1 MFAMPVIRRKMTI
14 GFKDFRLMKTNGI
27 FPGKS
32 LTETLSEPDLLNSL
46 ADGVYITDLDRKILF
61 WNHAAERITGWS
73 AAEVVGRSCHDNLL
87 CHVDKDG
94 NCLCGHDTCPLHRS
108 IVTNQPSTEPQLV
121 FAQCKSQQRM
131 PVEVSVAPL
140 NNAAGET
147 VGGIEV
153 FRDLRHDLHDLLRA
167 KTIQDQ
173 SLASQLPSDR
183 RVEIQI
189 AYQPRDL
196 VGGDFYRVEQLDAH
210 RYAFLIADAIG
221 HGLAAALY
229 TMQLRMLWDDHRD
242 KLSTPA
248 YFMRTLNRRLHG
260 LVHDAGFFATAA
272 YVIYDATCGHLRCI
286 RAGHPSPII
295 FRNDLKAETLG
306 QAQSALGMWP
316 DAQYT
321 EFHAQLSPGDTL
333 LLFTDGATE
342 IFDMEDNQLDQDGLI
357 HLAHEQMAA
366 SPMGALNLQTLR
378 EKLLAFSNQ
387 IHLTDDLTLIKL
399 RRVS

>member
-1 MFAMPVIRRKMTI
+1 
-14 GFKDFRLMKTNGI
+14 MKTNGL

-32 LTETLSEPDLLNSL
+32 LTETLSEPNLLNSL

-61 WNHAAERITGWS
+61 WNRAAERITGWS
-73 AAEVVGRSCHDNLL
+73 AEDVVGRSCRDNLL

-94 NCLCGHDTCPLHRS
+94 NCLCGQDTCPLHRS
-108 IVTNQPSTEPQLV
+108 IVTNQPSTEPLLV
-121 FAQCKSQQRM
+121 FARCKSQQRM

-140 NNAAGET
+140 TNAAGET

-173 SLASQLPSDR
+173 SLTCQLPSDR

-189 AYQPRDL
+189 NYQPRDI
-196 VGGDFYRVEQLDAH
+196 VGGDFYRIEQINAH
-210 RYAFLIADAIG
+210 RYAILIADAIG

-248 YFMRTLNRRLHG
+248 FFMRTLNRRLHG
-260 LVHDAGFFATAA
+260 LVHDAGFFATAS
-272 YVIYDATCGHLRCI
+272 YVIYDATCGHLRGV
-286 RAGHPSPII
+286 RAGHSSPII
-295 FRNDLKAETLG
+295 FRHDLKAETMG
-306 QAQSALGMWP
+306 AAQSALGMWP
-316 DAQYT
+316 DVQYT
-321 EFHAQLSPGDTL
+321 EFHEQLAPGDTL

-342 IFDMEDNQLDQDGLI
+342 IFDEADNQLDQAGLI
-357 HLAHEQMAA
+357 HLAHEQMIA
-366 SPMGALNLQTLR
+366 SPTGELNLKTLS
-378 EKLLAFSNQ
+378 EKLLEYSNQ
-387 IHLTDDLTLIKL
+387 IHLTDDLTLLKL
-399 RRVS
+399 RRLS